1 MKWLVINLVLIA
13 ALGFAQGYPIRAG
26 NGEVNCTVFGEFKDP
41 YTIAEPGGERNIVL
55 DVDVALVKA
64 NATSSS
70 PAHATYSLVDGNDR
84 TYPTREEFTRPLQ
97 PGRQLLGF
105 AVPAETIPKTLIID
119 PSGYLNCG
127 NRFTINF
134 GELTNATN
142 GKVTVL
148 YYGVL
153 NSNINSNLK
162 STDFDVGITNN
173 GTAKLPISSK
183 NFSLVDQWS
192 WKYASLEH
200 NDYTNEGFKDRELEP
215 NETARIKVSFGSL
228 SPLSRP
234 SRLVYEYSRTNQIV
248 LNIDPEAG
256 LLQNV
261 TTSKG
266 KDCQACSGSAPEPAP
281 DSLAGTI
288 KATKARLAKVRG
300 SLPGAA

>member
-1 MKWLVINLVLIA
+1 MKWPVITLILIA

-26 NGEVNCTVFGEFKDP
+26 NGAVNCTVFGEFKDP

-55 DVDVALVKA
+55 NVDVALVRA
-64 NATSSS
+64 NATGS
-70 PAHATYSLVDGNDR
+70 PAQATYSLVDGNDR
-84 TYPTREEFTRPLQ
+84 TYPTRDEFTRSLL

-119 PSGYLNCG
+119 PSGYPNCG

-142 GKVTVL
+142 GKVTAL

-153 NSNINSNLK
+153 NSKINSNLK
-162 STDFDVGITNN
+162 SIDFDVGITNN
-173 GTAKLPISSK
+173 GTTKLPISPK
-183 NFSLVDQWS
+183 NFSLTDQWG

-200 NDYTNEGFKDRELEP
+200 NDYTNEGFEDKELKP
-215 NETARIKVSFGSL
+215 NETARIKVSFGSM

-234 SRLVYEYSRTNQIV
+234 SKLIYEYSMTNPIV

-261 TTSKG
+261 TASKG